1 MKRILRKVTS
11 ICVATF
17 MVAAMSVTA
26 MATTLT
32 DGIAGDDDPADS
44 LNSENLV
51 IEKELLV
58 YNPIETS
65 INGPA
70 ITYTYSIAPGS
81 ANKVITDEKDP
92 AVVDK
97 TKQGPAEAVAFA
109 NGNTIS
115 WTNDAVDASPTGKSN
130 IKTIELKFTPTAFSG
145 PGVYRYEITEDI
157 TTAAYTAS
165 GVKEGDAAHVRYLD
179 VYVRN
184 PKDSTESGPQIYGY
198 VLFQNDNDIN
208 AHAADGDADAV
219 AKAGKTSGF
228 ITTTNPNDSSK
239 TFLADQYY
247 TYNIQVTKDL
257 VNDNYNAA
265 HEFPFALT
273 FTNSD
278 ISNNI
283 DLTASA
289 TGTATLAD
297 PAAGAINNLVLAP
310 TIADDGT
317 VKIVGIPCGTSV
329 AITETN
335 DLDAVA
341 YRLTTDGAP
350 AGELDELLN
359 GGVTSTAVNVT
370 STKEQTGTDADI
382 TFTNTLV
389 LISPTGVAMAVLPF
403 VILLG
408 FGIGFMVISTTKRKE
423 EQA

>member
-1 MKRILRKVTS
+1 MKRILRKVAS
-11 ICVATF
+11 IFVATAV
-17 MVAAMSVTA
+17 VAAMGVTA

-44 LNSENLV
+44 LNSENLF

-58 YNPIETS
+58 YNPSETS

-97 TKQGPAEAVAFA
+97 TKQGPAGAVAFA

-115 WTNDAVDASPTGKSN
+115 WTNDTVKASQTGESN
-130 IKTIELKFTPTAFSG
+130 IKSIELKFTPSAFSG
-145 PGVYRYEITEDI
+145 PGVYRYEITENI
-157 TTAAYTAS
+157 TAAAYTAS

-198 VLFQNDNDIN
+198 VLFQKDNNIN
-208 AHAADGDADAV
+208 AHAADTEDDAV
-219 AKAGKTSGF
+219 VKAGKTSGF
-228 ITTTNPNDSSK
+228 ITTTNPNDSSE

-247 TYNIQVTKDL
+247 TYNIQISKDL
-257 VNDNYNAA
+257 VNDNFNAT
-265 HEFPFALT
+265 HKFPFALT
-273 FTNSD
+273 FANSD
-278 ISNNI
+278 ITNNI
-283 DLTASA
+283 DLIGSS
-289 TGTATLAD
+289 TGTVEFTD
-297 PAAGAINNLVLAP
+297 PGAGAITSLELLP
-310 TIADDGT
+310 KIADDGV

-335 DLDAVA
+335 DIDAVA

-350 AGELDELLN
+350 GDELDELLN

-370 STKEQTGTDADI
+370 STKNQTADDAAI
-382 TFTNTLV
+382 VFTNTLE

>member
-58 YNPIETS
+58 YNPSETS

-92 AVVDK
+92 AVVDT
-97 TKQGPAEAVAFA
+97 TKQGPAAAVAFA

-145 PGVYRYEITEDI
+145 PGIYRYVITETI
-157 TTAAYTAS
+157 TDAAYTAS
-165 GVKEGDAAHVRYLD
+165 GVKQGEAGHVRYLD

-184 PKDSTESGPQIYGY
+184 PKSSSETGPQIYGY

-228 ITTTNPNDSSK
+228 ITTTDPDSSE
-239 TFLADQYY
+239 TLLADQYY

-297 PAAGAINNLVLAP
+297 PAAGSINNLVLEP
-310 TIADDGT
+310 TIADDGK

-341 YRLTTDGAP
+341 YRLTTTGAP
-350 AGELDELLN
+350 GGELDELLN

-370 STKEQTGTDADI
+370 STKDQTGTDADI
-382 TFTNTLV
+382 TFTNTLE

-408 FGIGFMVISTTKRKE
+408 FGIGFMVISTTKRRE